1 MLWLL
6 RAVFIP
12 WQIRASIDIKPSVY
26 ALLQFLNLQQ
36 QFLTQESG
44 IRSKIGC
51 VSGFYTRA
59 LYFTYLQSAV
69 FLY

>member
-36 QFLTQESG
+36 QFLSQESE
-44 IRSKIGC
+44 IRSKIAC
-51 VSGFYTRA
+51 VSGF
-59 LYFTYLQSAV
+59 
-69 FLY
+69 

>member
-12 WQIRASIDIKPSVY
+12 WQIRSSIDIKPSVY
-26 ALLQFLNLQQ
+26 ALVQFLNLQQ
-36 QFLTQESG
+36 QFLSQESE

-51 VSGFYTRA
+51 VSGF
-59 LYFTYLQSAV
+59 
-69 FLY
+69 